1 MIEFFSECDFH
12 LEDTTNYNDWLIRLI
27 ATKDWILGDITYIFC
42 DDSYLLKVNQEYL
55 NHDYFTDIITFDYT
69 VDTTLGADIF
79 ISIDRVKEN
88 AVEYGVSFDR
98 ELRRVMAHGVLHL
111 MGYKDKTDSQVRE
124 MRVEENNAIELF
136 HVEH

>member
-42 DDSYLLKVNQEYL
+42 HDSYLLKVNQEYL